1 MERSEKLLD
10 REQSALIVVDL
21 QETLL
26 KTIKVGRQIAE
37 NIRLLIQTAQSL
49 GIPIIFTTQN
59 AEKLGGVI
67 PELSTHAENTP
78 VIDKLCFSGLG
89 SEEFVKQLQSTG
101 RTQVVLTG
109 IEAHICIMQTALD
122 LVKAGYSVHVPYD
135 AVASRQKRDWKYALL
150 RLAHSGVVVTSLE
163 SVIYEWLQEADTEQF
178 RSVLPALKE
187 REQQRLRAKEEDE
200 DEEELPEQKE
210 ATEAEGD
217 DENAEEEEPT
227 ETENGDDESK
237 EEEAEEDEDENSE
250 AAPTSETGS

>member
-10 REQSALIVVDL
+10 REQSVLIVVDL
-21 QETLL
+21 QDTLL
-26 KTIKVGRQIAE
+26 RTIKVGRQIAE

-67 PELSTHAENTP
+67 PELSTHTENTP
-78 VIDKLCFSGLG
+78 AIDKLSFSCCG
-89 SEEFVKQLQSTG
+89 SEEFMKQLQSTG

-163 SVIYEWLQEADTEQF
+163 SVIYEWLQEAGTEQF

-187 REQQRLRAKEEDE
+187 REQQRLRA
-200 DEEELPEQKE
+200 EEEGENEAE
-210 ATEAEGD
+210 ATEAENN
-217 DENAEEEEPT
+217 DE
-227 ETENGDDESK
+227 
-237 EEEAEEDEDENSE
+237 EEEAEDEEDENSE
-250 AAPTSETGS
+250 TAPTSETGS